1 MPIQQRSLRNRY
13 HTNNRKI
20 SGLWARNHFQ
30 NDLALNFSKKIGNV
44 IAPRGGNCVT
54 STEDISMSVDER
66 TTQQVCTL
74 FIDCM
79 KSLRTNLLTCKIF
92 SETIL
97 YDLAGPLI
105 TVFVFE
111 GSRPYWAK
119 IVGTRRRINR
129 RRGRPER
136 WRDGKTMVLLC
147 VLIVE
152 FLRCKI
158 EA

>member
-30 NDLALNFSKKIGNV
+30 HDLALNFSKKIGNV

-92 SETIL
+92 SETIFTHKRR
-97 YDLAGPLI
+97 D
-105 TVFVFE
+105 
-111 GSRPYWAK
+111 
-119 IVGTRRRINR
+119 TRIKSATGMPGN
-129 RRGRPER
+129 GQS
-136 WRDGKTMVLLC
+136 KTYPP
-147 VLIVE
+147 
-152 FLRCKI
+152 
-158 EA
+158 